1 MIKDRGTKKWQG
13 FFMTEH
19 TELLREFANSEYN
32 FVKKPVID
40 EYQMAEFDERICYAM
55 EYTLPIKFTIWEAG
69 KVETVTGRV
78 HYVDVNAKQVRLE
91 GQRINMA
98 DVIAVE
104 VVD

>member
-19 TELLREFANSEYN
+19 TELLREFNTEYN

-55 EYTLPIKFTIWEAG
+55 EYALPIKFTVWEAG
-69 KVETVTGRV
+69 KTTEVVGRV
-78 HYVDVNAKQVRLE
+78 HYVDVNAKQVRLADT
-91 GQRINMA
+91 RINMA

>member
-19 TELLREFANSEYN
+19 TELLRELNTEYN
-32 FVKKPVID
+32 FVKKPIVD

-55 EYTLPIKFTIWEAG
+55 EYALPIKFTIWEAG
-69 KVETVTGRV
+69 KTAEVVGRV
-78 HYVDVNAKQVRLE
+78 HYVDVNAKQVRLADT
-91 GQRINMA
+91 RINMA